1 MENLKHPHIA
11 QHIICPEL
19 EAQIKAAFGRNLE
32 NGTDYTATRFR
43 QALDSYV
50 ASLITTPKGSSVMND
65 NLKDI
70 KAHFC
75 RGRKWVVIP
84 SDNAHHQKAMDLA
97 QSNGFDKLIELF
109 EKNSSVHARFHSASS
124 TGVNFSLHPNSS
136 EASSVKF
143 MIPTD
148 DAMSLT
154 VLDGTPKSCGLE
166 GEKPKVKKQKKK
178 AAPVQVE
185 EETNEL
191 PANVISVRSVQPD
204 DSQNDE
210 DQVIEDPQVEGPS
223 DEELMSEETSMEEWE
238 QLLEAEGIN
247 LDFDEDSFDEEMHA

>member
-1 MENLKHPHIA
+1 MENLKHPHIT

-19 EAQIKAAFGRNLE
+19 EAQIKAAFNRNLE

-75 RGRKWVVIP
+75 RGRKWVIIP
-84 SDNAHHQKAMDLA
+84 SDNAHYEKAMSLA
-97 QSNGFDKLIELF
+97 QSNNFDALVELF
-109 EKNSSVHARFHSASS
+109 EKNGSAHARFHSASS
-124 TGVNFSLHPNSS
+124 TGVNFSIHPNSS

-148 DAMSLT
+148 DAMALT
-154 VLDGTPKSCGLE
+154 VLSGTPKSCGLE
-166 GEKPKVKKQKKK
+166 GEKPKAKKQKKK
-178 AAPVQVE
+178 AAPVKVE
-185 EETNEL
+185 EEQQEVETVDLQSDEVNTEEL
-191 PANVISVRSVQPD
+191 T
-204 DSQNDE
+204 
-210 DQVIEDPQVEGPS
+210 DQVVDQSFEAPS

-247 LDFDEDSFDEEMHA
+247 LNFDEDSFDEEMHA

>member
-124 TGVNFSLHPNSS
+124 SGINFSLHPNSS
-136 EASSVKF
+136 EASSIKF

-148 DAMSLT
+148 DAMALT

-178 AAPVQVE
+178 AAPVQVDE
-185 EETNEL
+185 EQQVDMTADLQSDEVYTEEL
-191 PANVISVRSVQPD
+191 
-204 DSQNDE
+204 NDE
-210 DQVIEDPQVEGPS
+210 VVDQPVEGPS

>member
-19 EAQIKAAFGRNLE
+19 EAQIKAAFSRNLE

-136 EASSVKF
+136 EASSIKF

-166 GEKPKVKKQKKK
+166 GEKPKAKKQKKK
-178 AAPVQVE
+178 AAPVQVDE
-185 EETNEL
+185 EQQVDMTADLQSDEVYTEEL
-191 PANVISVRSVQPD
+191 
-204 DSQNDE
+204 NDE
-210 DQVIEDPQVEGPS
+210 VVDQPVEGPS